1 MEQAKYKNVR
11 GIIYNTYK
19 PRYRINY
26 LAKSKVWP
34 YKNSRL
40 RRFFTIRARKLI
52 QGNLFRRFILVFNNL
67 K

>member
-1 MEQAKYKNVR
+1 MSLHLRSNVF
-11 GIIYNTYK
+11 K
-19 PRYRINY
+19 PRYTIAH

-40 RRFFTIRARKLI
+40 RRLVSIRGRRL
-52 QGNLFRRFILVFNNL
+52 QRGGLFRRYVLVATTI